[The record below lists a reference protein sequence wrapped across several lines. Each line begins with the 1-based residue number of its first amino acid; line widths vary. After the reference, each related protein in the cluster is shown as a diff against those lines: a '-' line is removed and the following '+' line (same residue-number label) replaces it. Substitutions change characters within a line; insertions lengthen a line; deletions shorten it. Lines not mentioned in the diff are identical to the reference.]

1 MQELYYIPPEDKIFN
16 EVKEEAIKIWG
27 SYDDTYGYA
36 SEKIGR
42 IKDIENI
49 KDNFMY
55 IVAMFDSNNQNKLM
69 QNISFEAQ
77 QAIKERLI

>member
-16 EVKEEAIKIWG
+16 EVKEEAIKIWQ

-36 SEKIGR
+36 SGKIGR

-49 KDNFMY
+49 QDNFMY
-55 IVAMFDSNNQNKLM
+55 IVAMFHPLTQKKLIKS
-69 QNISFEAQ
+69 ISIEAQ